1 MHKKSRRKRTKKQQ
15 VVSPEKKVD
24 GYSGKGEA
32 YEETTGSAWYGSDDG
47 SVISVRKLCVG
58 ISDGDVAGGCDDS
71 GGGTGSQRRF

>member
-1 MHKKSRRKRTKKQQ
+1 MGKCIKRAVEKHEKSTSCITGKKA
-15 VVSPEKKVD
+15 D

-58 ISDGDVAGGCDDS
+58 ISDGDVAGGCEDS
-71 GGGTGSQRRF
+71 DT